1 MYFPWCFHVS
11 DWIFCIVADIAVEEC
26 CSATWTWLRNYS
38 IMLLLRSKQVF
49 FMHFFLLHAK
59 YTWVPDFYAVFFIIL
74 YSTFITGWQWWILD
88 VVYPPVKCDGD
99 FLYFIILRHVLC
111 GCDCTPWV
119 YISKFLQRGVENLL
133 KQNKA
138 KSLNSR
144 YGTEN
149 LGNNV

>member
-1 MYFPWCFHVS
+1 MLS
-11 DWIFCIVADIAVEEC
+11 CIRLNILHC
-26 CSATWTWLRNYS
+26 CRYCCRR
-38 IMLLLRSKQVF
+38 MLLGHVDLIEKLLNYAPLEKWTNIFSAF
-49 FMHFFLLHAK
+49 FFLLHAK

-111 GCDCTPWV
+111 GCDCTPWE